1 MSSSICASAT
11 VLINRPVDDVW
22 EFIDDVGNLDRWMRG
37 ISDSSDIQGNV
48 IGKGS
53 TFTSRF
59 SYRRRIFDVNFTIT
73 EYDKPKCFGMESSEG
88 PVQYSVMLRLKD
100 ENGATRVTNS
110 INTGSNTPPGN
121 SGGGMLSPLLKWGM
135 RRQLSKELGDLK
147 RVIER
152 GE

>member
-1 MSSSICASAT
+1 MPSSICASAT
-11 VLINRPVDDVW
+11 VLINKPVDDVW
-22 EFIDDVGNLDRWMRG
+22 DFIGDVRQLDRWMRG
-37 ISDSSDIQGNV
+37 ISDSSAIQENV

-73 EYDKPKCFGMESSEG
+73 EYDRPKWFGMESSEG

-100 ENGATRVTNS
+100 EDGATRVTNS
-110 INTGSNTPPGN
+110 INTGSNRP
-121 SGGGMLSPLLKWGM
+121 SGSAAGGILSPLLKWGM